1 MLEGM
6 ASSPAPVLGAAERR
20 RLAPLAAA
28 LVRARQ
34 PGPPRLEPVVGALV
48 PGGGH
53 GGALRQPPAAL
64 FAGSFNPLTRAH
76 AALAVAGHRAGC
88 DPVVLTMAPVS
99 LAKEG
104 VERAHPLDRLD
115 WLCRWARPHP
125 WAVVAL
131 ASHPL
136 LVDQAEALAE
146 ALYPS
151 GSPAAA
157 MESAGGPS

>member
-1 MLEGM
+1 M

-88 DPVVLTMAPVS
+88 DPVVLTMAPV
-99 LAKEG
+99 
-104 VERAHPLDRLD
+104 
-115 WLCRWARPHP
+115 
-125 WAVVAL
+125 
-131 ASHPL
+131 
-136 LVDQAEALAE
+136 
-146 ALYPS
+146 
-151 GSPAAA
+151 
-157 MESAGGPS
+157 